1 MAHALRTLG
10 FLTVVALLAVCAL
23 PAPAARAAGPDPLLR
38 LVYAAPNGPAVDIYV
53 DGQRKT
59 TASQFG
65 EITPYITV
73 APGVHQIQVFA
84 ASAGP
89 AGAALLD
96 TSATFDSGQAYSVLA
111 TDRVEQMSAVVLN
124 DALTIDPGANA
135 YVRLVHLSPDAPA
148 VADVA
153 VSGGPTVASN
163 LPFKGATA
171 YLPVAP
177 GTYQFDIRPTWA
189 PVTLATTAPLTLVRG
204 QIYTVFVMGQLAD
217 NTFRAVITPD
227 NARSG
232 GVGGVPST
240 GGGGM
245 AVASSTTPVA
255 DTSRGTPPL
264 ALLGVGLLGVALWRR
279 RTVAATLP
287 R

>member
-1 MAHALRTLG
+1 MIHYLRGLG
-10 FLTVVALLAVCAL
+10 ICLFVALLVMFV
-23 PAPAARAAGPDPLLR
+23 APARAVGAAEPDPLLR

-65 EITPYITV
+65 EITPYLTV
-73 APGVHQIQVFA
+73 TPGAHRIQVFA

-89 AGAALLD
+89 ASAALLD
-96 TSATFDSGQAYSVLA
+96 TQTTFQSGQAYSVLA

-124 DALTIDPGANA
+124 DALTVEPGTNA
-135 YVRLVHLSPDAPA
+135 YVRLVHLSPDAPP

-153 VSGGPTVASN
+153 VTGGPTVASN

-171 YLPVAP
+171 YLPIAP
-177 GTYQFDIRPTWA
+177 GTYRFDISPSRA
-189 PVTLATTAPLTLVRG
+189 SVVLATTAPLTLASG

-217 NTFRAVITPD
+217 NTFQAVITPD

-232 GVGGVPST
+232 GVGGIPAT

-245 AVASSTTPVA
+245 AA
-255 DTSRGTPPL
+255 DGATGANTSFDGLPL
-264 ALLGVGLLGVALWRR
+264 AVLGVCLVGAVAWRR
-279 RTVAATLP
+279 RVANASRLL
-287 R
+287 

>member
-1 MAHALRTLG
+1 MIRYLRGLG
-10 FLTVVALLAVCAL
+10 MLMFVALLVAFA
-23 PAPAARAAGPDPLLR
+23 APARVVGAAEPDPLLR

-65 EITPYITV
+65 EITPYLTV
-73 APGVHQIQVFA
+73 TPGTHQIQVFA

-96 TSATFDSGQAYSVLA
+96 TQVTFQSGQAYSVLA

-124 DALTIDPGANA
+124 DALTIEPGASA
-135 YVRLVHLSPDAPA
+135 YVRLVHLSPDAPP

-153 VSGGPTVASN
+153 VTGGATVASN

-171 YLPVAP
+171 YLPITP
-177 GTYQFDIRPTWA
+177 GTYRFDVRPA
-189 PVTLATTAPLTLVRG
+189 GAAVTLATTAPLTLAAG

-217 NTFRAVITPD
+217 NTFQALITPD

-245 AVASSTTPVA
+245 AATGTALGV
-255 DTSRGTPPL
+255 SRVGLPL
-264 ALLGVGLLGVALWRR
+264 AALGVCLLGAAAWRR
-279 RTVAATLP
+279 RGSAAV
-287 R
+287 RAR

>member
-1 MAHALRTLG
+1 MVHYLRGLG
-10 FLTVVALLAVCAL
+10 MLLFVALLIAFVV
-23 PAPAARAAGPDPLLR
+23 PARAVGAAEPDSLIR

-65 EITPYITV
+65 EITPYLTV
-73 APGVHQIQVFA
+73 TPGAHRIQVFA

-96 TSATFDSGQAYSVLA
+96 TQATFQPGQAYSILA
-111 TDRVEQMSAVVLN
+111 ADRVERMAAVVVN

-135 YVRLVHLSPDAPA
+135 YVRLVHLSPDAPP

-153 VSGGPTVASN
+153 VTDGAAVARN

-171 YLPVAP
+171 YLPVPP
-177 GTYQFDIRPTWA
+177 GTYRFDVRPA
-189 PVTLATTAPLTLVRG
+189 GAAVTLATTAPLTLATG
-204 QIYTVFVMGQLAD
+204 QIYTIFVMGQLAD
-217 NTFRAVITPD
+217 NTFQAIITPD

-245 AVASSTTPVA
+245 VASGTTVSEMSL
-255 DTSRGTPPL
+255 DSLSLTV
-264 ALLGVGLLGVALWRR
+264 LGVCIIGAVSWRR
-279 RTVAATLP
+279 RATNASRFL
-287 R
+287 

>member
-1 MAHALRTLG
+1 MAHALRISGL
-10 FLTVVALLAVCAL
+10 LTIVALLMVFAI
-23 PAPAARAAGPDPLLR
+23 PAPDARAAGPDPLLR

-65 EITPYITV
+65 EITPYLTV
-73 APGVHQIQVFA
+73 TPGVHQIQVFA

-96 TSATFDSGQAYSVLA
+96 TQATFDSGQAYSVLA

-124 DALTIDPGANA
+124 DALTIDPGTKA
-135 YVRLVHLSPDAPA
+135 YVRLVHLSPDAPS

-153 VSGGPTVASN
+153 VNGGAIVASN

-177 GTYQFDIRPTWA
+177 GIYRFDVRPA
-189 PVTLATTAPLTLVRG
+189 GAALTLATTAPLTLAQG
-204 QIYTVFVMGQLAD
+204 QIYTIFVMGQLAD

-232 GVGGVPST
+232 GVGGIPST

-245 AVASSTTPVA
+245 AANSTVVTA
-255 DTSRGTPPL
+255 DASRGGVPL
-264 ALLGVGLLGVALWRR
+264 ALLGFGLLGIAIWRR
-279 RTVAATLP
+279 AANATLP
-287 R
+287 H